1 MMEGRVGVSSK
12 MYKKISSYVLL
23 TIGTFLI
30 AAGLLLFLEPNT
42 IAPGGVTGLAI
53 VIKKVTGVDIYL
65 TNILI
70 NIPLFAAG
78 IYVLGRS
85 FGLKTAYG
93 TLALSVFLWFF
104 TKEGTTYMATDD
116 LLLAAIFGGILV
128 GIGIGFVFRSG
139 GTTGGTDLGGAILN
153 KLFPGLSIAKMMM
166 ILDLCVIGAAGV
178 VDQKLETS
186 LYSMIG
192 LYVLVKV
199 ADFIV
204 EGLDYSKA
212 FHIVTDCPEEISR
225 VIIEKL
231 ERGVTSLYGKGMYS
245 GRDKQV
251 LLVVVNR
258 AQVAKLKE
266 LVMEAD
272 PRAFIM
278 VTTAHEVL
286 GEGFREIVNP

>member
-1 MMEGRVGVSSK
+1 MSGK
-12 MYKKISSYVLL
+12 MYKTIISYILL
-23 TIGTFLI
+23 TLGTFFI

-53 VIKKVTGVDIYL
+53 VIKKLTGVEIYL

-85 FGLKTAYG
+85 FGVKTAYG
-93 TLALSVFLWFF
+93 TAVLSVFLWAFS
-104 TKEGTTYMATDD
+104 KGGSSYMATDD
-116 LLLAAIFGGILV
+116 LLLAAIFGGIMV
-128 GIGIGFVFRSG
+128 GVGIGFVFRGG

-153 KLFPGLSIAKMMM
+153 KLYPGLSIAKMMM
-166 ILDLCVIGAAGV
+166 ILDLFVIAAAGI
-178 VDQKLETS
+178 VDRKIETS

-204 EGLDYSKA
+204 EGLDYSKS

-225 VIIEKL
+225 IIIDKL
-231 ERGVTSLYGKGMYS
+231 GRGVTSLYGKGMYT
-245 GRDKQV
+245 GKDKQV

-258 AQVAKLKE
+258 AQVVKLKA
-266 LVMEAD
+266 LVMDID

-278 VTTAHEVL
+278 VSTTHEVL

>member
-1 MMEGRVGVSSK
+1 MSKK
-12 MYKKISSYVLL
+12 MYRSVISYILL
-23 TIGTFLI
+23 TIGTFFI

-42 IAPGGVTGLAI
+42 IAPGGVSGLAI
-53 VIKKVTGVDIYL
+53 VIKKLTGAEIYL

-85 FGLKTAYG
+85 FGVKTAYG
-93 TLALSVFLWFF
+93 TIVLSVFLWAF
-104 TKEGTTYMATDD
+104 TKGGTSYMATDD
-116 LLLAAIFGGILV
+116 MLLAAIFGGIMV
-128 GIGIGFVFRSG
+128 GTGIGFVFRGG

-153 KLFPGLSIAKMMM
+153 KLFPGFSIAKMMM
-166 ILDLCVIGAAGV
+166 MLDLGVIAAAGI
-178 VDQKLETS
+178 VDRKLETS

-204 EGLDYSKA
+204 EGLDYSKS

-225 VIIEKL
+225 VIIDKL
-231 ERGVTSLYGKGMYS
+231 ERGVTSLYGKGMYT
-245 GRDKQV
+245 GKDKQV

-258 AQVAKLKE
+258 AQVSKLKE
-266 LVMEAD
+266 LVMEID

-278 VTTAHEVL
+278 VSTAHEVL

>member
-1 MMEGRVGVSSK
+1 MK
-12 MYKKISSYVLL
+12 KNMYKSVFEYVLL
-23 TIGTFLI
+23 TLGTFFI

-53 VIKKVTGVDIYL
+53 VIKKLTGAEIYL

-70 NIPLFAAG
+70 NVPLFIAG
-78 IYVLGRS
+78 VYVLGRS
-85 FGLKTAYG
+85 FGVKTAYG
-93 TLALSVFLWFF
+93 TAMLSLFLWLF
-104 TKEGTTYMATDD
+104 TVGDTSYMATDD
-116 LLLAAIFGGILV
+116 ILLAAIFGGILV
-128 GIGIGFVFRSG
+128 GVGIGFVFRGG

-153 KLFPGLSIAKMMM
+153 KLIPGLSIAKMMM
-166 ILDLCVIGAAGV
+166 ILDLFVIAAAGI
-178 VDQKLETS
+178 VDRKLETS

-204 EGLDYSKA
+204 EGLDYSKS
-212 FHIVTDCPEEISR
+212 FHIVTDCPEEISS

-231 ERGVTSLYGKGMYS
+231 GRGVTSLYGKGMYT
-245 GRDKQV
+245 GKDKQV

-258 AQVAKLKE
+258 AQVSKLKT
-266 LVMEAD
+266 LVMDVD

-278 VTTAHEVL
+278 VSTTHEVL

>member
-1 MMEGRVGVSSK
+1 
-12 MYKKISSYVLL
+12 MYRSVISYILL
-23 TIGTFLI
+23 TIGTFFI

-42 IAPGGVTGLAI
+42 IAPGGVSGLAI
-53 VIKKVTGVDIYL
+53 VIKKLTGAEIYL

-85 FGLKTAYG
+85 FGVKTAYG
-93 TLALSVFLWFF
+93 TIVLSVFLWAF
-104 TKEGTTYMATDD
+104 TKGGTSYMATDD
-116 LLLAAIFGGILV
+116 MLLAAIFGGIMV
-128 GIGIGFVFRSG
+128 GTGIGFVFRGG

-153 KLFPGLSIAKMMM
+153 KLFPGFSIAKMMM
-166 ILDLCVIGAAGV
+166 MLDLGVIAAAGI
-178 VDQKLETS
+178 VDRKLETS

-204 EGLDYSKA
+204 EGLDYSKS

-225 VIIEKL
+225 VIIDKL
-231 ERGVTSLYGKGMYS
+231 ERGVTSLYGKGMYT
-245 GRDKQV
+245 GKDKQV

-258 AQVAKLKE
+258 AQVSKLKE
-266 LVMEAD
+266 LVMEID

-278 VTTAHEVL
+278 VSTAHEVL

>member
-1 MMEGRVGVSSK
+1 MSK
-12 MYKKISSYVLL
+12 NLYKVIFDYLLL
-23 TIGTFLI
+23 TVGTFLL

-53 VIKKVTGVDIYL
+53 VIKKLSGIEIYV

-70 NIPLFAAG
+70 NVPLFIAG
-78 IYVLGRS
+78 VYVLGRS
-85 FGLKTAYG
+85 FGVKTAYG
-93 TLALSVFLWFF
+93 TAVLSVFLWLFSRDDVS
-104 TKEGTTYMATDD
+104 YMATNDV
-116 LLLAAIFGGILV
+116 LLASIFGGIMVGV
-128 GIGIGFVFRSG
+128 GIGLVFRGG

-153 KLFPGLSIAKMMM
+153 KLFPGFSIAKMMM
-166 ILDLCVIGAAGV
+166 ILDLFVILAAGV
-178 VDQKLETS
+178 VDQRIETS

-204 EGLDYSKA
+204 EGLDYSKS
-212 FHIVTDCPEEISR
+212 FHIITDHPQEISD

-231 ERGVTSLYGKGMYS
+231 ERGVTSLYGKGMYT
-245 GRDKQV
+245 GKDKQV

-258 AQVAKLKE
+258 AQVSKLKDI
-266 LVMEAD
+266 VMEVD

-278 VTTAHEVL
+278 VSTTHEVL